1 MRSRVPDMPL
11 ALTMLWVW
19 IGIVAVSV
27 AGWWLLKWWKR
38 RHPPPATKPVVPY
51 SQRLRKRL
59 NEHRTDKRSGHRSDV
74 ANRKGK

>member
-27 AGWWLLKWWKR
+27 AGWWLQKWWKR
-38 RHPPPATKPVVPY
+38 R
-51 SQRLRKRL
+51 RCCRI
-59 NEHRTDKRSGHRSDV
+59 RSGCAS
-74 ANRKGK
+74 A

>member
-38 RHPPPATKPVVPY
+38 RHPPPAPEPGF
-51 SQRLRKRL
+51 RI
-59 NEHRTDKRSGHRSDV
+59 RSGCAS
-74 ANRKGK
+74 A